1 MQTGLPETQL
11 LKWVNMADLMQIS
24 GVGKQYVELL
34 EAAGVNTIEEL
45 CSRDA
50 EHLFAKFEET
60 NASRNFAKTTP
71 AAKVVQG
78 WIDQAKSMPA
88 KITY

>member
-1 MQTGLPETQL
+1 
-11 LKWVNMADLMQIS
+11 MADLMQIS